1 MFAISEPME
10 RIMKNAKTLTL
21 AGAVALAMT
30 FAASTA
36 MAGSCWSHGQK
47 DTTAETT
54 KPKPK
59 TKKDGA
65 NA

>member
-1 MFAISEPME
+1 ME
-10 RIMKNAKTLTL
+10 YSMKNAKALTL
-21 AGAVALAMT
+21 AGAVALAVT
-30 FAASTA
+30 FAASNA
-36 MAGSCWSHGQK
+36 MAGSCWSHDQK

>member
-1 MFAISEPME
+1 
-10 RIMKNAKTLTL
+10 MKNTKALTL
-21 AGAVALAMT
+21 AGAVALAVT
-30 FAASTA
+30 FTASTA
-36 MAGSCWSHGQK
+36 IAGNCWSHGQK

-54 KPKPK
+54 EPKPK

>member
-1 MFAISEPME
+1 ME
-10 RIMKNAKTLTL
+10 RTMKNVKALTL
-21 AGAVALAMT
+21 AGAVALAVT

-36 MAGSCWSHGQK
+36 MAGNCWSHGQK

>member
-1 MFAISEPME
+1 
-10 RIMKNAKTLTL
+10 MKNAQALTL
-21 AGAVALAMT
+21 AGTVAFAVT

-59 TKKDGA
+59 TKTDGA
-65 NA
+65 TA

>member
-1 MFAISEPME
+1 
-10 RIMKNAKTLTL
+10 MKNAKTLTL

-47 DTTAETT
+47 DTTAETI